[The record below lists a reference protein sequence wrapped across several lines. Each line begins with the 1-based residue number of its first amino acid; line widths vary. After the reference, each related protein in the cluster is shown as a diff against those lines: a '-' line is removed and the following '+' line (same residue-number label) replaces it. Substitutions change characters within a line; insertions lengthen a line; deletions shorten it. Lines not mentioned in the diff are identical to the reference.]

1 MPKKQLVLSAT
12 IMMTLSLAACGTNE
26 EGNQGGQALPI
37 GYYSN
42 EDHEEKGGHTNWLNE
57 DNDGPFT
64 EIMDHSFGGEGER
77 NQLRALNND
86 AAPGGEYNDTL
97 FSRDDRN
104 YHGHLNENRGGAR
117 SPYFTG
123 YDGARVKKINEAAAL
138 VVNVADARSII
149 HEEHLLIGVML
160 EDPSREQETKAKIKD
175 VVEPFVEG
183 KKLTIV
189 TNDSMYSEIKT
200 IDNDLR
206 EGGSKDVLDRY
217 IKGLFSTLDNVR

>member
-1 MPKKQLVLSAT
+1 MQKKRLVLPAT
-12 IMMTLSLAACGTNE
+12 IMMTLSLAACGANE

-42 EDHEEKGGHTNWLNE
+42 ENHEEKGGHTNWLNE

-64 EIMDHSFGGEGER
+64 EIMDHTFGGEGGR
-77 NQLRALNND
+77 NQLRGINND
-86 AAPGGEYNDTL
+86 AAPGGEYDYTL

-123 YDGARVKKINEAAAL
+123 YDGALVKKVNEMAAS
-138 VVNVADARSII
+138 VVNVADARTII
-149 HEEHLLIGVML
+149 HGDRVLIGVVL
-160 EDPSREQETKAKIKD
+160 EDPSRERETKAKIRD
-175 VVEPFVEG
+175 VVDTYLKG
-183 KKLTIV
+183 KDLTIV
-189 TNDSMYSEIKT
+189 TNDSIYSEIKT

-206 EGGSKDVLDRY
+206 EGGTKDELDRY
-217 IKGLFSTLDNVR
+217 INGLFSTLSND